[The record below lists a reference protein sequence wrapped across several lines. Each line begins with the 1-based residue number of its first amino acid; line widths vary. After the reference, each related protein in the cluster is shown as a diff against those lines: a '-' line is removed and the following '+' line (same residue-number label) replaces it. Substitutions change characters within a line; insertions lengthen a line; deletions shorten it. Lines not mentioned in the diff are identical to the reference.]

1 VNAPAGLS
9 AAPALEVDFF
19 DGRSARSH
27 RVRIH
32 VSGERLLIAGDG
44 IARSVPL
51 AEVQWPERT
60 RHGARVAH
68 LKDGG
73 ALHCTDATAWD
84 AWARASGR
92 GETLVVKA
100 QQSWRWVG
108 GIVVA
113 LVLLL
118 AAGYLWGLP
127 WASRAVVAMLPHS
140 VDREIGNAAMKSVD
154 GQLVQASE
162 LPAAQQAKLRAA
174 FERAVA
180 QAWPQGAPPHELLFR
195 RGKDKSLGPNAF
207 ALPGGTMVLTDELV
221 ALVDGDEAVILGVL
235 GHELGHVRHRHG
247 LRMLVQATA
256 LGVVTSVVIGD
267 FSSLLAGVPLVLG
280 QAGYARDAERE
291 ADADSVHLMKAAGI
305 SPDAMVRFFEKVA
318 AERRKRPDGGEPS
331 WLGIAIAS
339 HPADDDRIRY
349 FREAAAR

>member
-1 VNAPAGLS
+1 MNVPS
-9 AAPALEVDFF
+9 ERSTAPALELDFF

-27 RVRIH
+27 RVRVQ
-32 VSGERLLIAGDG
+32 VSGDRLLVAGDG
-44 IARSVPL
+44 VARSVPL
-51 AEVQWPERT
+51 GDVQWPERT

-73 ALHCTDATAWD
+73 ALHCTDAAAWD

-113 LVLLL
+113 FVVLMV
-118 AAGYLWGLP
+118 AGYLWGLP
-127 WASRAVVAMLPHS
+127 WASRAVVALLPPS
-140 VDREIGNAAMKSVD
+140 LDRQIGEAAMKSVD
-154 GQLVQASE
+154 GELVQASE
-162 LPAAQQAKLRAA
+162 LPAAQQAALRAA

-180 QAWPQGAPPHELLFR
+180 QAYPQGAPPHQLLFR
-195 RGKDKSLGPNAF
+195 RGKDESLGPNAF

-221 ALVDGDEAVILGVL
+221 ALVGGDQAVIVGVL

-256 LGVVTSVVIGD
+256 LGVVTGLVVGD

-305 SPDAMVRFFEKVA
+305 SPDAMVRFFERIA
-318 AERRKRPDGGEPS
+318 DERRKRADAGAPG

-339 HPADDDRIRY
+339 HPADEDRIRY
-349 FREAAAR
+349 FKEAAGR